1 MSITFS
7 KLQMI
12 AVGCLSA
19 TALVGAVNV
28 PTANADRGYDG
39 YGNGGSHAQKDGDY
53 RDRENREPRICRDL
67 RSRIEEA
74 RSEEE
79 YRKVKRLEREYADN
93 ECNRNSHSHR

>member
-28 PTANADRGYDG
+28 PSANADYKYDG
-39 YGNGGSHAQKDGDY
+39 YGHGDSHAQKDRDY
-53 RDRENREPRICRDL
+53 RDRDYREPRICKDL
-67 RSRIEEA
+67 RTKIEDA
-74 RSEEE
+74 REDGE
-79 YRKVKRLEREYADN
+79 YRKVKWLERQYADN
-93 ECNRNSHSHR
+93 DCNRSGYYHR

>member
-28 PTANADRGYDG
+28 PTASAEYG
-39 YGNGGSHAQKDGDY
+39 YGHGGESHAQKDSEY
-53 RDRENREPRICRDL
+53 RTREYREPRICKEL
-67 RSRIEEA
+67 RTKIQDA
-74 RSEEE
+74 REDEE
-79 YRKVKRLEREYADN
+79 YRKVKWLERQYADN
-93 ECNRNSHSHR
+93 DCNRTGYYQR